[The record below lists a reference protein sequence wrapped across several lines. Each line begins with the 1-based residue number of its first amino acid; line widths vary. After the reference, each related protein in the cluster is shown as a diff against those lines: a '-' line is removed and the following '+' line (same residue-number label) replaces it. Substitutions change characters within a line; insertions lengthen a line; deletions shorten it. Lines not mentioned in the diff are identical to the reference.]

1 MKARRNNLP
10 AVALLAAA
18 MVALLPAP
26 ARAVTQLKRMSEA
39 PAVAL
44 KEVSGADVT
53 LRQFRGRVVVLVFG
67 ELYHEKTVEACRRLD
82 GVLREP
88 RWQDQPV
95 VTILVTTQ
103 GAKPA
108 DLQAH
113 AADHLPPIV
122 LHDPGRK
129 AFGDYQVAVMPSVV
143 VVDREGRVAHA
154 VAALTPR
161 FADVLSDS
169 MLYAAGKLSA
179 QRFEQTLN
187 PPPATTAPADQ
198 VRAERLALLAR
209 QLARRGLDDMAAEKY
224 RESLQLLPGQTAAHL
239 ELGLLLLKQDR
250 LADADEHFQLVLAQ
264 QPQSVQALLGSAFV
278 RTLRGGE
285 ELTPA
290 ERTVRD
296 VLARNPSLPRAHYLL
311 GLILEKRNKPE
322 DAAASFKKAA
332 QLLLERGEQE

>member
-1 MKARRNNLP
+1 LRRLSWLLP
-10 AVALLAAA
+10 ALLA
-18 MVALLPAP
+18 LLPVRAH
-26 ARAVTQLKRMSEA
+26 AVTQLKRMSEA

-53 LRQFRGRVVVLVFG
+53 LQQFRGRVVVLVFG
-67 ELYHEKTVEACRRLD
+67 ELYHDKTVEACRRLD
-82 GVLREP
+82 QVLREP

-95 VTILVTTQ
+95 VTILVTSQ
-103 GAKPA
+103 GARPA

-122 LHDPGRK
+122 LHDPARK

-143 VVDREGRVAHA
+143 VIDREGRVAHA
-154 VAALTPR
+154 LAALTPR
-161 FADVLSDS
+161 FSDVLSDS

-179 QRFEQTLN
+179 QRFDQSLN

-198 VRAERLALLAR
+198 VRAERLARLAR
-209 QLARRGLDDMAAEKY
+209 QLARRGLDDMAADKY
-224 RESLQLLPGQTAAHL
+224 RESLQLQPGQAAAHL
-239 ELGLLLLKQDR
+239 ELGLLLLKQER
-250 LADADEHFQLVLAQ
+250 LADAEEHFHIVLAE

-278 RTLRGGE
+278 KTLRGGD
-285 ELTPA
+285 ELTSA

-296 VLARNPSLPRAHYLL
+296 VIARNPSLPRAHYLL
-311 GLILEKRNKPE
+311 GLILEKRSKPE

-332 QLLLERGEQE
+332 QLLLERSEQE